1 MSQPPGASPTSTPGT
16 RPATAGVTVKVRTRD
31 SFPLFEIFGER
42 RHMAAFA
49 WRQRHPTASLGV
61 LPLASYWLPI
71 DCSIVWCGMVLAENG
86 GALPFILY
94 SAQEKPASRSRESAE
109 KERGKIE
116 RGTDTSTTS
125 KAGTPNTKG
134 SRLLPLLCGEI
145 AWFFLVCVFLLNK
158 TASQSGRQTAYV
170 LPTRRTVCV

>member
-49 WRQRHPTASLGV
+49 LRQRHPTASLGV
-61 LPLASYWLPI
+61 LPCLLLAAYSTVRSFGAEWFLQRTEGPCRSSYTPRKR
-71 DCSIVWCGMVLAENG
+71 SQQAGAENLLKKREAKSRG
-86 GALPFILY
+86 GQTPQQQAK
-94 SAQEKPASRSRESAE
+94 QEPQA
-109 KERGKIE
+109 
-116 RGTDTSTTS
+116 
-125 KAGTPNTKG
+125 KG